1 MGDFCRF
8 AIALFLR
15 ATSVH
20 SSSFF
25 LSARTTPHNTAQL
38 VPARR
43 FKSTPHDQETR
54 RPIDKTT
61 ERQNDRETK
70 RPRDKMTERQ
80 SEQGTRPSE
89 ARPRNKD
96 QEIIPRDYQETIP
109 RDSTKRQY
117 QKTISGDKTKE
128 ETRPIDKIK

>member
-1 MGDFCRF
+1 
-8 AIALFLR
+8 
-15 ATSVH
+15 
-20 SSSFF
+20 
-25 LSARTTPHNTAQL
+25 
-38 VPARR
+38 
-43 FKSTPHDQETR
+43 
-54 RPIDKTT
+54 
-61 ERQNDRETK
+61 
-70 RPRDKMTERQ
+70 MTERQ

-128 ETRPIDKIK
+128 ETRPIDKIKWQNQIRDKTQRQFQETKRPRDRTTTETGPNLDWDKTKRHDQETRPRDKTNRQAKI